1 MTARPDACRHCGRTL
16 RSMGQTVTDQP
27 DTVRHYARGLCHT
40 CHDRHADDYPRL
52 QRPNTELLAEVAA
65 LAGESPQRI
74 ADRLGVTPAAIARAA
89 HRAGLP
95 NIASTY
101 NRLVW
106 KARTEGPHP

>member
-1 MTARPDACRHCGRTL
+1 MTARPDACRHCGRPFHTI
-16 RSMGQTVTDQP
+16 SHTAPDQP

-40 CHDRHADDYPRL
+40 CHYRHADDYPRL

-74 ADRLGVTPAAIARAA
+74 AERLGVTTAAIARAA

-95 NIASTY
+95 NIARPY
-101 NRLVW
+101 NQLAW
-106 KARTEGPHP
+106 AARPEGKHQ